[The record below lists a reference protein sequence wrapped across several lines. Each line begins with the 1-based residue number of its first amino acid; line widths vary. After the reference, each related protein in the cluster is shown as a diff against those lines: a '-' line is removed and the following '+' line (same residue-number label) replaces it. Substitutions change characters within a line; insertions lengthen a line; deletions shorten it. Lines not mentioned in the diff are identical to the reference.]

1 MHSYSVACFSLPTEL
16 LVLSSC
22 SVQVDKERQSQLDA
36 RKDRRATGEIEG
48 LRERL
53 RAMENRD
60 KEKEDE
66 MKQLKRNLR
75 QKELSLLSSGATSV
89 ADR

>member
-1 MHSYSVACFSLPTEL
+1 MLPCR
-16 LVLSSC
+16 VHA
-22 SVQVDKERQSQLDA
+22 DKERQLQLDA
-36 RKDRRATGEIEG
+36 RKERRATGEIEG

-53 RAMENRD
+53 RTMESRE

-75 QKELSLLSSGATSV
+75 QKELSLLSSGATSIV
-89 ADR
+89 DK